1 MGEVFARTGR
11 LLIRR
16 FRLAD
21 VDVFREYRSDPDVA
35 RYQSW
40 DAPFP
45 ADDAQ
50 LLVAAFDA
58 APEQAV
64 GWFQYALELRA
75 TGTLI
80 GDVAIN
86 RQGTRAELGFTL
98 ARAYQGR
105 GYATEAVRCLLDRVF
120 GEGIRTV
127 TAEFDPPNRA
137 SARLLERVGFRVG
150 ESTGQLTSLEWPGNR

>member
-11 LLIRR
+11 LLVRR

-21 VDVFREYRSDPDVA
+21 VDVFGAYRSDPDIA

-45 ADDAQ
+45 AADAQ
-50 LLVAAFDA
+50 RLVAEFVA
-58 APEQAV
+58 ADERAP
-64 GWFQYALELRA
+64 GWFQYALELRTTQA
-75 TGTLI
+75 LI
-80 GDVAIN
+80 GDVALN

-98 ARAYQGR
+98 ARPYQGQ

-120 GEGIRTV
+120 GEGVRDV
-127 TAEFDPPNRA
+127 TAEFDPRNLA
-137 SARLLERVGFRVG
+137 SARLLERVGFRLG
-150 ESTGQLTSLEWPGNR
+150 TGAAQLTSLEWPGNR

>member
-1 MGEVFARTGR
+1 VGGVFARTER

-21 VDVFREYRSDPDVA
+21 VDVFRQYRSDPDVA

-45 ADDAQ
+45 ADDARR
-50 LLVAAFDA
+50 LVEEFATADEL
-58 APEQAV
+58 AP
-64 GWFQYALELRA
+64 GWFQYALELRTSGA
-75 TGTLI
+75 LI

-86 RQGTRAELGFTL
+86 RQGSQAELGFTL
-98 ARAYQGR
+98 ARAHQGR

-120 GEGIRTV
+120 GGGIRTV
-127 TAEFDPPNRA
+127 TAEFDPPNLA

-150 ESTGQLTSLEWPGNR
+150 EKTAQLTSLEWPGNR